1 MARYSLF
8 TLAVVAIGV
17 LGANAGPC
25 RPTTVTSLT
34 ETSSVATVETS
45 STSLAETSSRS
56 LPETTTTLVETLSTT
71 TTETSSQTL
80 SETSSTTLE
89 TSTTSEAPSCVETQ
103 VVVNPSFDDNNGAP
117 WTGSGSTTTNNPNSG
132 SHAWI
137 VNLFNGFG
145 SANFAQTLNNLDGNY
160 RLTYFYHAASW
171 VNGGAGF
178 SCTIQPKVG
187 EQSLPSVDLYE
198 ISSWMSDTQTWSSGG
213 EIVAQ
218 AELSFGITCYGEFD
232 QLTIAFDDV
241 TFTQVCDG
249 QQS

>member
-25 RPTTVTSLT
+25 RPTTVMSLT
-34 ETSSVATVETS
+34 ETSSVATAETS
-45 STSLAETSSRS
+45 STDLAETSSRS
-56 LPETTTTLVETLSTT
+56 LSETTTTLAETLSTT
-71 TTETSSQTL
+71 TTETSSTI
-80 SETSSTTLE
+80 LE

-137 VNLFNGFG
+137 VNFFNGFG
-145 SANFAQTLNNLDGNY
+145 SADFAQTLNNLDGNY

-171 VNGGAGF
+171 VNGGSGF

-187 EQSLPSVDLYE
+187 EQSLPSTDPYE
-198 ISSWMSDTQTWSSGG
+198 INAWMPDSQTWSSGG
-213 EIVAQ
+213 EIVAET
-218 AELSFGITCYGEFD
+218 ELSFGITCFGEFD

-241 TFTQVCDG
+241 TFTRVCDG
-249 QQS
+249 QQP